1 MNKIEIDNEVMD
13 ILRKHAEPFIESHND
28 VLRKLLGIDN
38 NGKSYI
44 KCPAISELLPKA
56 LVQILEV
63 FYLIIAENYPRNR
76 ATNFI
81 AIKYSIFPQTVMDK
95 YCRQLKM
102 TANKIDSLLLDNDIR
117 EIKSIIKINFPKF
130 SNDIDK
136 YFNQIFYDSIKNSWM
151 KVYS

>member
-13 ILRKHAEPFIESHND
+13 ILRKYAEPFIDSHND
-28 VLRKLLGIDN
+28 VLRKLLGIEN

-44 KCPAISELLPKA
+44 KCPAIPELIPKA

-63 FYLIIAENYPRNR
+63 FYLIIAENFSRNR
-76 ATNFI
+76 ATNFV
-81 AIKYSIFPQTVMDK
+81 ANKYSIFPQTVMDK

-102 TANKIDSLLLDNDIR
+102 TTSKIDSLLLDNDIR
-117 EIKSIIKINFPKF
+117 EIKSTIKSNFPKF
-130 SNDIDK
+130 SKDIDK
-136 YFNQIFYDSIKNSWM
+136 YFNEIFYTSIKNSWM